1 MPADTI
7 LRNLRTTTIKRKV
20 SRCKTA
26 LYYQPLKT
34 KLLPYYGSRV
44 RLYVIGDR
52 NRITDHRGILDGL
65 YPSLFTV
72 TVDRGRFKHHYS
84 FYIQRN
90 INGSRTGDARFLA
103 VSINPITVLIDAALA
118 QPRRRRRTELS
129 FYGNK
134 LLPFCILPDQI
145 VSPARKNPPAST
157 LCRSIC
163 SIPFPA

>member
-20 SRCKTA
+20 SRCKTVLSA
-26 LYYQPLKT
+26 IKT

-52 NRITDHRGILDGL
+52 NRITDTTGILDGL

-84 FYIQRN
+84 FTY
-90 INGSRTGDARFLA
+90 S
-103 VSINPITVLIDAALA
+103 
-118 QPRRRRRTELS
+118 E
-129 FYGNK
+129 
-134 LLPFCILPDQI
+134 ILTDR
-145 VSPARKNPPAST
+145 VRVTPA
-157 LCRSIC
+157 
-163 SIPFPA
+163 F